1 MSRPLYEYAL
11 AIVAAFL
18 VAGIGI
24 GLAANFTL
32 GLFIETFVEPG
43 NPPSDNLTIGMML
56 LTTIFTLFMLGP
68 IVAGGMS
75 FAVGHVI
82 PERRTAATLLGGGA
96 SIIGFYL
103 MVGVGMFLAFSV
115 LGQYSQSAAGPGS
128 MPFSSSALVR
138 TTVEV
143 SLPVGLVGA
152 AASNIGGHITGSGSI
167 DELITASGS
176 DD

>member
-1 MSRPLYEYAL
+1 MSRPLYKYGL

-43 NPPSDNLTIGMML
+43 NPPTDNLTIGLML

-75 FAVGHVI
+75 FAVGHVL
-82 PERRTAATLLGGGA
+82 PERRMAATVIGGGA
-96 SIIGFYL
+96 SLVGFYL
-103 MVGVGMFLAFSV
+103 MVGVGMFLAFAV
-115 LGQYSQSAAGPGS
+115 LGEYSQSADGAGG
-128 MPFSSSALVR
+128 MPFSGGALLR

-143 SLPVGLVGA
+143 SLPVGIVGA
-152 AASNIGGHITGSGSI
+152 AASHIGGHITDSGTP
-167 DELITASGS
+167 DDLVTASGS